1 MTSTNSSLIQR
12 GLGAAQRT
20 IQALQF
26 TAPLATRLLVGITF
40 FYTGHGKLQNLDR
53 TALFFSDL
61 GIPFPGAN
69 AIFIS
74 SLEFFGGICLML
86 GLGTRVFA
94 ALLSSTMVVA
104 LLTADKDTLVSKF
117 PADLTDVSPVVLLLF
132 LVWLVLYG
140 GGAASL
146 DRLISRLFKRKESK
160 EFSVSTNNI
169 VSRSAA

>member
-1 MTSTNSSLIQR
+1 MTSNNLIQR
-12 GLGAAQRT
+12 GLRAANRA
-20 IQALQF
+20 IESLQF
-26 TAPLATRLLVGITF
+26 AAPLATRLIVGITF

-53 TALFFSDL
+53 TASFFSDL

-104 LLTADKDTLVSKF
+104 LMTADKDSLVSKF

-140 GGAASL
+140 AGPVSL
-146 DRLISRLFKRKESK
+146 DRATHHVFKRNENRR
-160 EFSVSTNNI
+160 FSGPAKLI
-169 VSRSAA
+169 VKRSAA